1 MVSNYWAAGVLVTA
15 MVSLPAVA
23 QDTDSAVK
31 AAVTVSDLDAI
42 MQEEILLKAMA
53 ARAKQRAELDRYPDT
68 TGDVGPTQSPA
79 PHVAWRRATAS
90 GWLAKFMLAGGET
103 MIAGVGDTLPGGYAV
118 TQINAGGVKV
128 RLADTVIELSAAGTQ
143 SPDPRPTPPP
153 Q

>member
-1 MVSNYWAAGVLVTA
+1 MVSNYWAAGVLVAA
-15 MVSLPAVA
+15 MVGLPAVA
-23 QDTDSAVK
+23 QDTDPAAK

-68 TGDVGPTQSPA
+68 TGNVGVTQSPA
-79 PHVAWRRATAS
+79 PNVAWRRATAS

-143 SPDPRPTPPP
+143 SSEPRPAPPP